1 MEEQMSQGSVQELA
15 VLAANS
21 VKKAMILTIASGKG
35 GVGKTNIAANLSI
48 CLAAAGKRVAILDAD
63 FGLANLDIVLG
74 VSSKYN
80 LSHFIKGVKK
90 LDEISQPVCEGVD
103 VYCGFSGVEHLAHIT
118 DFTRERIVAALDTLA
133 DNYDIVVVDTAA
145 GIGKTV
151 LAFCMASDHTV
162 LVGTP
167 DPAAITDVYM
177 LLKAMT
183 INKYKGRTSLLVNM
197 AQDINQGKKIYRQI
211 AAAAAQFLDVTLNM
225 AGVMLR
231 DDYVVTSV
239 RKREPVVLAYPKSP
253 TAKSLMGVAA
263 RISRVPLSA
272 SADEGFFKKVVN
284 WFF

>member
-74 VSSKYN
+74 INSN
-80 LSHFIKGVKK
+80 T
-90 LDEISQPVCEGVD
+90 GVD

-133 DNYDIVVVDTAA
+133 ENYDIVVVDTAA

-151 LAFCMASDHTV
+151 LAFCMASDHTI

-167 DPAAITDVYM
+167 DPAAITDVYT

-183 INKYKGRTSLLVNM
+183 INKYKGRSSLLVNM

-211 AAAAAQFLDVTLNM
+211 ASAAAQFLDVTLNM

>member
-1 MEEQMSQGSVQELA
+1 MGQGCVQELA
-15 VLAANS
+15 VLAADS
-21 VKKAMILTIASGKG
+21 VKKAQILTVASGKG
-35 GVGKTNIAANLSI
+35 GVGKTNIAANLAI
-48 CLAAAGKRVAILDAD
+48 CLAASGKRVAVLDAD

-74 VSSKYN
+74 ISSKYN

-103 VYCGFSGVEHLAHIT
+103 IYCGFSGVEHLTQMT
-118 DFTRERIVAALDTLA
+118 DFTRERIVTALDSLA

-151 LAFCMASDHTV
+151 MAFCMASDHTV

-167 DPAAITDVYM
+167 DPAAITDVYT

-183 INKYKGRTSLLVNM
+183 INKYDGRTSLLVNM
-197 AQDINQGKKIYRQI
+197 AQDVNQGKNIYRQI
-211 AAAAAQFLDVTLNM
+211 ASAAAQFLNVKLNM

-231 DDYVVTSV
+231 DEHVVSSV
-239 RKREPVVLAYPKSP
+239 RKREPVVLAYPKSAA
-253 TAKSLMGVAA
+253 TKSLMAVAA
-263 RISRVPLSA
+263 RLSRVPLSC
-272 SADEGFFKKVVN
+272 STEEGFFRKVVN